1 VLKRLS
7 QAALC
12 GAALLLAAPF
22 PAVAGKDNDT
32 LVWATANEIDTAD
45 LYYQNLREDVIGAF
59 LACDTLIHHDP
70 LTGEYKPLLAESY
83 SWTDDLTLDVTLR
96 KSVKFQNGK
105 SFGAEDVAYTLNH
118 AADPDSAIVT
128 ALVADWIKEVEVMA
142 PDKVRIHAKH
152 PTPAALEY
160 LSGITPIY
168 PKGHYDG
175 APTIPAANGKTRRD
189 WGAVVPV
196 CTGPYKITKFV
207 AGQTMEMEK
216 NPDYFA
222 ASPKGQP
229 HIGKIVYRTIPDS
242 ATQIAEIMTGG
253 VDWLWDASPD
263 NAAKLA
269 QMPNLTVKS
278 APTTRMSFLSLDA
291 SGRSGKTPMQDV
303 RVRRAIYYA
312 IDRAAIARELVGEGA
327 AVLNVMCAPTQFG
340 CAQDVPAYPYDPE
353 KAKQLLAEAGYP
365 NGFSVPLYAYRDRRY
380 SEAVVGYLRKIGI
393 TADLRF
399 LQWTALR
406 PIVQQD
412 GKAEMAQLTWGSQG
426 ILDASASVGNY
437 FEGSSDDYARDA
449 EVETWLK
456 TADSTVDPS
465 QRKELYGKALKKIA
479 DQAYFVPIFLYGR
492 TYVFNS
498 DLDYPVTPDELAHFY
513 MAKWK

>member
-1 VLKRLS
+1 MLKRLFLTAVCGVVILVGAHRP
-7 QAALC
+7 AA
-12 GAALLLAAPF
+12 
-22 PAVAGKDNDT
+22 AGKDNDT
-32 LVWATANEIDTAD
+32 LVWATGNEIDTAD
-45 LYYQNLREDVIGAF
+45 LYYQNLREVVIGAY
-59 LACDTLIHHDP
+59 LSCDTLIHHDP
-70 LTGEYKPLLAESY
+70 ISGAYKPLLAESY
-83 SWTDDLTLDVTLR
+83 AWTDDLTLDVTLR
-96 KSVKFQNGK
+96 KGVKFQNGK

-118 AADPDSAIVT
+118 ASKPENAIVT
-128 ALVADWIKEVEVMA
+128 SLVADWIKEVEVVA
-142 PDKVRIHAKH
+142 PDKVRIHARH
-152 PTPAALEY
+152 PTPAALEF

-168 PKGHYDG
+168 PAGHYDS
-175 APTIPAANGKTRRD
+175 APTVPSAHGKTRRD

-207 AGQTMEMEK
+207 PGQSVEMVK

-229 HIGKIVYRTIPDS
+229 SIGKIVYRTIPDS

-269 QMPNLTVKS
+269 QMPNITVKA

-291 SGRSGKTPMQDV
+291 AGRSGKNPMQDA

-312 IDRAAIARELVGEGA
+312 IDRQAIARQLVGEGA
-327 AVLNVMCAPTQFG
+327 AVLDAMCAPTQFG
-340 CAQDVPAYPYDPE
+340 CASDVTVYPYDPA

-365 NGFSVPLYAYRDRRY
+365 NGFSVPLYAYRDRPY
-380 SEAVVGYLRKIGI
+380 SEAVVGYLRKVGI

-406 PIVQQD
+406 PIVQQQ

-426 ILDASASVGNY
+426 ILDASASVSNY
-437 FEGSSDDYARDA
+437 FEGSSDDYAHDP
-449 EVETWLK
+449 EVEGWLRA
-456 TADSTVDPS
+456 ADSTTDPAS
-465 QRKELYGKALKKIA
+465 RKELYGKALKKIA
-479 DQAYFVPIFLYGR
+479 DEAYFVPIFLYGR

-498 DLDYPVTPDELAHFY
+498 ALDYPVTPDELAHFY
-513 MAKWK
+513 LAKWK